1 MFVHDPISSE
11 GPESPVKPVLM
22 RRLLVVFA
30 LLSLCACIDKV
41 TEGDST
47 IRGVYTLRT
56 VNGAALPF
64 TKSVVGTKK
73 IEILDDEITLF
84 PANTFAEEWHVRT
97 TAGSQVTTET
107 RTETGTYAPG
117 FSNSVYLN
125 GNSTTGSRLTI
136 ITNGNVMTFND
147 TGTVYVWK
155 K

>member
-1 MFVHDPISSE
+1 MFSAHLSDVSLRPNV
-11 GPESPVKPVLM
+11 GQ
-22 RRLLVVFA
+22 RRRALVALA
-30 LLSLCACIDKV
+30 LLPVAACIDKV
-41 TEGDST
+41 TDGDST

-64 TKSVVGTKK
+64 TKSVVGTTKV
-73 IEILDDEITLF
+73 EILDDKITLF

-97 TAGSQVTTET
+97 TVSDQVTTQT
-107 RTETGTYAPG
+107 KTETGTYAPG

-136 ITNGNVMTFND
+136 ITNGNTMTFND

-155 K
+155 KK